1 MLRTLVQRASPGEL
15 EGLTLLTGVLLLV
28 ALALLLGTLAYATLA
43 SRALDLHFVVR
54 VGGQGG
60 AQRAGLRNAFLL
72 AVGMI
77 GMVVAWN
84 LGHGQTA
91 VVRSLV
97 GIGAGLLCV
106 LVVWA
111 SWRSLVKAGLRQ
123 QAEGLEGTQKAAGIV
138 HHLRGCFSR
147 SDLLEMTSRELA
159 EALGTERVAI
169 FLESREQYRIAHSIG
184 SAPPPELMFTAG
196 SLLVR
201 QLSQG
206 GGSAVSVGDAQRGTR
221 TVLFSS
227 IPPLAEAEA
236 ARLEALDAKVLVP
249 LSQEDGLAGFLT
261 LGPKTDGTEYSG
273 SDLRMLERV
282 GQELAACLGRVDG
295 VVEYADRRVRSTKE
309 ERERQMAIEFKNEL
323 TAGWMEQAPGLEY
336 AATSIATADAET
348 ESYGFLKL
356 PDQNLGILLVRGAGS
371 QASTAIKLAH
381 LHGWAGG
388 RADLGTGELQR
399 ELARLRLEAAGEEAF
414 RIWLFYGRYE
424 WRTQQL
430 RYLNAGYPAPF
441 VLRRTSDGAQ
451 VLRLNGRPTVKE
463 EETSEGN
470 FGLQPGDLVVAA
482 SRGLLGVKNAD
493 GEGWGE
499 GRLIETVLSWQSQR
513 AADIAELVLRT
524 ARAFSPEP
532 EPKGDIAVV
541 VLRSVPMDGGRAA

>member
-1 MLRTLVQRASPGEL
+1 
-15 EGLTLLTGVLLLV
+15 V
-28 ALALLLGTLAYATLA
+28 AIR
-43 SRALDLHFVVR
+43 S
-54 VGGQGG
+54 
-60 AQRAGLRNAFLL
+60 
-72 AVGMI
+72 AVG
-77 GMVVAWN
+77 A
-84 LGHGQTA
+84 
-91 VVRSLV
+91 
-97 GIGAGLLCV
+97 GAGLLCA

-111 SWRSLVKAGLRQ
+111 SWRSLVKAGVRQ
-123 QAEGLEGTQKAAGIV
+123 QQEWAEGAQKAAGIV
-138 HHLRGCFSR
+138 HHLRGCFAR
-147 SDLLEMTSRELA
+147 SELLELTSRELA
-159 EALGTERVAI
+159 AVLGAERMAT
-169 FLESREQYRIAHSIG
+169 FLESRGQYRILHSLG

-196 SLLVR
+196 SLLVK

-206 GGSAVSVGDAQRGTR
+206 GGTVVPVGDAQRATR
-221 TVLFSS
+221 TALFSS

-249 LSQEDGLAGFLT
+249 LAQEDGLAGFLT

-273 SDLRMLERV
+273 SELRMLERV

-309 ERERQMAIEFKNEL
+309 EQEHQAAIEFKNEL
-323 TAGWMEQAPGLEY
+323 TTGWMEQAPGLEY
-336 AATSIATADAET
+336 AATSISTADAET

-371 QASTAIKLAH
+371 QVTTAIKLAN
-381 LHGWAGG
+381 LHGWARG
-388 RADLGTGELQR
+388 RVDLGTGELLR
-399 ELARLRLEAAGEEAF
+399 ELARLRTEGAGDTAF
-414 RIWLFYGRYE
+414 RVWLFYARYE

-493 GEGWGE
+493 GEAWGE

-513 AADIAELVLRT
+513 ATDIAELVLRT

-541 VLRSVPMDGGRAA
+541 VLRSVPMEGVRGA